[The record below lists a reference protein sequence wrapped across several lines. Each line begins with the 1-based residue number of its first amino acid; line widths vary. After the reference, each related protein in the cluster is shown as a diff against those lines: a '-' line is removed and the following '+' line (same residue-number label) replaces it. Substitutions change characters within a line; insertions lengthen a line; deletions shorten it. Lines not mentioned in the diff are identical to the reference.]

1 MYTYDRGEGL
11 SRRVCRT
18 RRAAAAAARKI
29 SRLVIKYTRICIYAT
44 YYERERRWCNRI
56 SIVGLRVSRKRE
68 RRRFDSIPFS
78 ARPPASV
85 LVRARARVK
94 HNGANDIGT

>member
-1 MYTYDRGEGL
+1 MYILDMYTYDRGEGL
-11 SRRVCRT
+11 SRRVRRT
-18 RRAAAAAARKI
+18 RRAAAAARQI
-29 SRLVIKYTRICIYAT
+29 SRLVIKYTHICIYAT

-85 LVRARARVK
+85 LVRARV
-94 HNGANDIGT
+94 